1 MASKESLVVTKLR
14 IYQIV
19 KEKTNRLK
27 MIVIGNNN
35 VCRGNRSTEASAEL
49 SRGAYD
55 EVLVIAH
62 YGYCLFW
69 AGRTRG
75 SSLRILI
82 RF

>member
-1 MASKESLVVTKLR
+1 LSFTKLG

-27 MIVIGNNN
+27 MIVIENNN

-49 SRGAYD
+49 SRGAHD

-62 YGYCLFW
+62 YGYCCSGL
-69 AGRTRG
+69 GEHEVRPTN
-75 SSLRILI
+75 ID
-82 RF
+82 